1 MDDYIYRPLR
11 LARVRVFKMQSLGY
25 RRGAARDFAELE
37 RGVPQIIVLR
47 RGKATPADSG
57 FEVLYGDY

>member
-37 RGVPQIIVLR
+37 RGARERLHDTDPRLLQDLP
-47 RGKATPADSG
+47 GQP
-57 FEVLYGDY
+57 EP